1 MGSKTT
7 SPLSAFLPPP
17 VTVRALCSF
26 REYYNA
32 AVTCTRCLTTSLL
45 QTPSNQHLLWQGS
58 HVHNVKLAAK
68 ASCAKRTTCNRGV
81 EEEQSST
88 GQGSGHFCSS
98 HGCSV
103 TATGQEWG
111 WKAQA
116 ALWWAPLGWSH
127 LALPGKLPS
136 REPWWL
142 QVCSSSG
149 AWEARMLFQPVFIL
163 CCSSADSTYSINIWS
178 SLVPS
183 WASGF
188 WGTLWQGVPWLIM
201 D

>member
-1 MGSKTT
+1 MLSSGKQNNF
-7 SPLSAFLPPP
+7 SAFSLPASP

-26 REYYNA
+26 GEYYNA

-103 TATGQEWG
+103 TATGQKRG

-116 ALWWAPLGWSH
+116 ALWWAPLGWSR
-127 LALPGKLPS
+127 LTLLGKLPS
-136 REPWWL
+136 SPDDYRFVQAQEPGKHRCFSSPCLFYAVAL
-142 QVCSSSG
+142 QIP
-149 AWEARMLFQPVFIL
+149 LTQ
-163 CCSSADSTYSINIWS
+163 
-178 SLVPS
+178 
-183 WASGF
+183 
-188 WGTLWQGVPWLIM
+188 
-201 D
+201 